1 MTVTVRVAEP
11 DASRPASCRRCNDY
25 KRRNPTDQV
34 RHVPSHDRTAR
45 GCRNSARSV
54 QRDIRL
60 AGVSVTVIG
69 AFSVPDVP
77 PLYYTPERSR
87 DVDAF
92 RGFPEQVARRILVGP
107 VPYPPLRVAPSYQ
120 SRDLPTHAP
129 HDPGSELELELNAD
143 VLRLL

>member
-77 PLYYTPERSR
+77 PLYYTPALSLPRI
-87 DVDAF
+87 
-92 RGFPEQVARRILVGP
+92 RGHLQCDGDWVHGTTETTEVHH
-107 VPYPPLRVAPSYQ
+107 RVQ
-120 SRDLPTHAP
+120 
-129 HDPGSELELELNAD
+129 G
-143 VLRLL
+143 